1 MKPLLTCPTS
11 EMMKTSTSVFVLFSY
26 FPSAG
31 IAIKMNLLDNPIKVL
46 TIFICVCVC
55 ACAHAHAPVPVFEI
69 ICLKCCTFPFQ
80 QENKNKTFIEL
91 LTNLD

>member
-26 FPSAG
+26 FPPAG

-46 TIFICVCVC
+46 TIFICECVRVCVYVRARMHLC
-55 ACAHAHAPVPVFEI
+55 V
-69 ICLKCCTFPFQ
+69 
-80 QENKNKTFIEL
+80 
-91 LTNLD
+91 